1 MLSSLSFVVE
11 AVKSDPPSGGISA
24 LAWVIIGALTAVCAS
39 VIPALW
45 HRGNKERD
53 RAERMREKMYEDLKE
68 CNQKRADSEE
78 EVLGLMKLLRLMM
91 EQPKSKGGKG

>member
-1 MLSSLSFVVE
+1 MSLMD
-11 AVKSDPPSGGISA
+11 AVQVDPPTGSISP
-24 LAWVIIGALTAVCAS
+24 LAWVIIGALTVVCAT

-53 RAERMREKMYEDLKE
+53 RAENIREKMYEDLKE

-91 EQPKSKGGKG
+91 EQSKPKGGKG